1 MIKLRWG
8 DIWEGQPE
16 KVQNLDLLGV
26 EIGVEID
33 VVDGNKFWLVVVDW
47 LACFHASAEI
57 APFQQIFH
65 AAFTM

>member
-8 DIWEGQPE
+8 DIWEGKPE

-33 VVDGNKFWLVVVDW
+33 VVNGNKFWLVVVDW
-47 LACFHASAEI
+47 LACFHASA
-57 APFQQIFH
+57 
-65 AAFTM
+65 